1 MNKIHLIWVMLI
13 LTNAA
18 FAQRNVTTANDS
30 NTPLHLL
37 KPDYPVE
44 YGIPKIENIKANL
57 DQIHA
62 YLDQVTPT
70 EFVNTK
76 TNEAVIDLSKI
87 DENTALKKGDFRL
100 VSYEWGVV
108 YGAMLAA
115 SQATGDTRFENY
127 VEKRLQFIAN
137 AAPYFKKTAETN
149 ADWGTK
155 GPLKNLLTPH
165 ALDDCG
171 AMCAAMIKAV
181 RNGSKANLR
190 PLIDTHIDYILKKE
204 HHLKDGTLARNR
216 PQANTLWLDDLFM
229 GVPALAQMGKL
240 TGDRRYFDEATKQV
254 LLYSKRMFNKE
265 KGVYMHGWVEAMTD
279 HPQYH
284 WARANGWAILTK
296 VELLDVLPQNHPNRP
311 AILALL
317 KAHVRGLAAYQSGS
331 GFWHQLLDRSDSY
344 LETSAT
350 AIYTYAIAK
359 AVNRGW
365 VDALAYSPVALL
377 GWNAVATKIN
387 DKGQVEG
394 TCVGTG
400 MAFDPAF
407 YYHRPISPFAAHGY
421 GPTILAASEIINLL
435 KTKNFEINDSSVQ
448 LKGPKEQ
455 SNVIKAQNAYN
466 VITVAQ
472 DGSGQFM
479 SIQAAINSLDTT
491 ATTQRTI
498 FIKNGV
504 YHEKLMI
511 DKSFLKLVG
520 ESEKGVVVQISLAR
534 DVWRCQNPD
543 DYGAATVNV
552 KSHDLRIE
560 NLTVINS
567 YGFDAK
573 GDTTIVCD
581 NELGQA
587 GAAAKDRYALPR
599 EKGEATGTKVVRKD
613 GHQFAFRSMPGA
625 TRLSFW
631 NCTFRAGGGD
641 TVSPWDVEGGM
652 YYFKNCTMEGGVD
665 FYCPRGW
672 AWAESC
678 RFICHSK
685 NAAILHDGTNYESSK
700 TVLNNCTFEGEEGYK
715 LGRYH
720 RPAQFYLLDCQFD
733 SNIADADIY
742 HVSSSPDPRWG
753 HRVYY
758 YNCHRTGGDY
768 GWHANNLPIDLKT
781 ISLSWLYEG
790 RWLP

>member
-1 MNKIHLIWVMLI
+1 MLFV
-13 LTNAA
+13 LVVLATNAHS
-18 FAQRNVTTANDS
+18 QRNVTNANDS

-37 KPDYPVE
+37 KPDYPVK
-44 YGIPKIENIKANL
+44 YGIPKIENIKADLNK
-57 DQIHA
+57 IYA
-62 YLDQVTPT
+62 YLDQVTPA
-70 EFVNTK
+70 EFINSK
-76 TNEAVIDLSKI
+76 TNETVTDLLKI

-115 SQATGDTRFENY
+115 SKATGDLQFENY

-137 AAPYFKKTAETN
+137 AAPYFKKITETN

-171 AMCAAMIKAV
+171 AMCTAMIKAV
-181 RNGSKANLR
+181 CNGSKANLR
-190 PLIDTHIDYILKKE
+190 PLIDVHIDYILKKE
-204 HHLKDGTLARNR
+204 HRLKDGTLARNR
-216 PQANTLWLDDLFM
+216 PQPNTLWLDDLYM
-229 GVPALAQMGKL
+229 GVPALALMGKL
-240 TGDRRYFDEATKQV
+240 TGDRRYFDQATKQV
-254 LLYSKRMFNKE
+254 LLYSKRMFNAQ

-296 VELLDVLPQNHPNRP
+296 IELLDVLPQNHPNRP
-311 AILALL
+311 VILALL

-331 GFWHQLLDRSDSY
+331 GFWHQLLDCPDSY

-350 AIYTYAIAK
+350 AIYTYGIAK
-359 AVNRGW
+359 AINKGW

-377 GWNAVATKIN
+377 GWNAVASKIN
-387 DKGQVEG
+387 DRGQVEG

-421 GPTILAASEIINLL
+421 GPAILAASEIINLL
-435 KTKNFEINDSSVQ
+435 KTNNFEINDSSVQ
-448 LKGPKEQ
+448 LKVN
-455 SNVIKAQNAYN
+455 SNKPLLKVSNAQRL
-466 VITVAQ
+466 TVAS
-472 DGSGQFM
+472 DGSGQFT

-491 ATTQRTI
+491 TTEQRMI
-498 FIKNGV
+498 FIKKGI
-504 YHEKLMI
+504 YHEKLLI
-511 DKSFLKLVG
+511 DKSFLKLQG
-520 ESEKGVVVQISLAR
+520 ESEKGVIVSIALAR

-552 KSHDLRIE
+552 KGHDLQFE

-567 YGFDAK
+567 YGFEAK

-581 NELGQA
+581 NESGRA
-587 GAAAKDRYALPR
+587 GATTKDRYALPR
-599 EKGEATGTKVVRKD
+599 EKGETVGTKIVRKD
-613 GHQFAFRSMPGA
+613 GHQFAFRSMPSA
-625 TRLSFW
+625 TRLSFE

-652 YYFKNCTMEGGVD
+652 YYFKNCTIEGGVD

-672 AWAESC
+672 AWAEGC

-685 NAAILHDGTNYESSK
+685 NAAIWHDGTNYESSK
-700 TVLNNCTFEGEEGYK
+700 SVLKNCTFEGDEGYK

-720 RPAQFYLLDCQFD
+720 RPAQFYLIDCQFD
-733 SNIADADIY
+733 YNLADADIY
-742 HVSSSPDPRWG
+742 HVPSSPDPRWG

-768 GWHANNLPIDLKT
+768 GWHANNLRIDSKA
-781 ISLSWLYEG
+781 ISLNWLFEG
-790 RWLP
+790 RWLPE